1 WMGEMRRALSY
12 AAGHLSVYQLTIE
25 EGTPFYARHAR
36 GEFEIPDEDTAAALY
51 EATQDVLGDAG
62 LPAYEISNHARPGE
76 ESRHNL
82 AYWRYGDYVG
92 IGPGAHG
99 RLTLDGEKLATRQH
113 RAPAI
118 WLERVERDG
127 HATQA
132 ALPVIA
138 EERLTEMLMMGL
150 RTVEGVPTERFL
162 RETGQPLESALDSVR
177 LARLVEGGF
186 LIADAAGLRATAEG
200 RQRLNAVLPALLG

>member
-1 WMGEMRRALSY
+1 MPA
-12 AAGHLSVYQLTIE
+12 
-25 EGTPFYARHAR
+25 
-36 GEFEIPDEDTAAALY
+36 
-51 EATQDVLGDAG
+51 ATQALLEQAG
-62 LPAYEISNHARPGE
+62 LPSYEISNHARPGE

-82 AYWRYGDYVG
+82 AYWRYADYAG

-99 RLTLDGEKLATRQH
+99 RLTLAQGKIATRQH
-113 RAPAI
+113 RAPQI

-132 ALPVIA
+132 ELPVLP

-150 RTVEGVPTERFL
+150 RTVEGVPADRFI
-162 RETGQPLESALDSVR
+162 RETGQEMRGALNAER
-177 LARLVEGGF
+177 LDRLVAGGF

-200 RQRLNAVLPALLG
+200 RQRLNALLPALLG